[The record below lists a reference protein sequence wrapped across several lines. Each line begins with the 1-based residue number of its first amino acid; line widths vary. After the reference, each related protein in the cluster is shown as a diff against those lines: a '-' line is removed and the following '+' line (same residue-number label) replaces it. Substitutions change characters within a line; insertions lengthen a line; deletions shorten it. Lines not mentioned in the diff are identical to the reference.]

1 MKCKICLKPM
11 IDLAEANFQDKDN
24 DGDIVLYH
32 LDCFIKL
39 IGFDIFQETKN
50 ELGC

>member
-1 MKCKICLKPM
+1 MECKICLQS
-11 IDLAEANFQDKDN
+11 IIGLHEIGLQDTDN

-39 IGFDIFQETKN
+39 IGFDIFQETKMS
-50 ELGC
+50 